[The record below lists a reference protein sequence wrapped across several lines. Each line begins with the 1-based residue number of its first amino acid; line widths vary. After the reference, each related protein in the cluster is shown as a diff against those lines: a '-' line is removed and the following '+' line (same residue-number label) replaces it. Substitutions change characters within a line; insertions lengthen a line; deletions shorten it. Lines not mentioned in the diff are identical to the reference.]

1 MYVTNPA
8 FSLPISQASIPA
20 ICFFSLSA
28 PCAIFFASP
37 GHWYLRTQIKS
48 TWKVMCCNLHFA
60 SRWDGW
66 VLSIFFSTHW
76 KDFREQWKRGVWAG
90 WYLSIRYR
98 LQPGQ
103 FITAGGRIWQHA
115 ASIWKGVLHGRCVR
129 CGRVTF
135 RQKRRRAN
143 WGDEVHGELCRL
155 RKGFAT
161 GATRA
166 EMVSPVLDRSSP
178 GAKKIFTASCPH
190 DCKKPMR
197 GETPSREGI
206 YLDLIKRKGQERRCS
221 TFSWE
226 KTWETNLW
234 HWSLTG

>member
-143 WGDEVHGELCRL
+143 WGDELHGELCRL
-155 RKGFAT
+155 RKDLLQELQEQKWWALCWT
-161 GATRA
+161 GAALWQKKT
-166 EMVSPVLDRSSP
+166 SLPPVLMTVRSRWEE
-178 GAKKIFTASCPH
+178 KH
-190 DCKKPMR
+190 HLER
-197 GETPSREGI
+197 GFI
-206 YLDLIKRKGQERRCS
+206 
-221 TFSWE
+221 
-226 KTWETNLW
+226 
-234 HWSLTG
+234 